1 MAKGVSIGIGADTR
15 DFSKAV
21 AKGVIDPLEDAQDA
35 LDDVARDGDKAGN
48 KLERSFKDAQ
58 KQTEK
63 YGREFSPLA
72 REMDKQTKRGAD
84 DVARNTKRGF
94 DRAEEAAGA
103 FKDEAVQ
110 NFAETA
116 SSFDG
121 SMDSIADMAQS
132 TLGGLATAIPGIGLG
147 LAGLGAIGGVF
158 YNNWRTA
165 AEDTEAR
172 IASMYDDMLQS
183 GLDFLSEEAVTQGLN
198 DLFNPTDDA
207 GKRAL
212 EEVTRIAKDTGLSI
226 EEVGV
231 AWVTSGRMRDEVY
244 STAMAKYE
252 EEKRALEELQDKA
265 KDPVWADYY
274 EPQLEAQTDIV
285 ENYREIADKMRDLDA
300 TEQDVVQGVKNARAA
315 TDLFKGSMTEA
326 QKEAAKVADEVDKIP
341 DVSTKTVKVNVD
353 DSAVKNWRPPML
365 APVNLDIT
373 AKFRR
378 DIP

>member
-1 MAKGVSIGIGADTR
+1 MAKGISIGVGADTR

-21 AKGVIDPLEDAQDA
+21 SKGVIDPLEDAQDA
-35 LDDVARDGDKAGN
+35 LDDVARDGDKAGD

-72 REMDKQTKRGAD
+72 REMDRQTKRGAD
-84 DVARNTKRGF
+84 DVARNTERGF
-94 DRAEEAAGA
+94 DRAEQAAGA

-147 LAGLGAIGGVF
+147 LAGLGAVGGMF
-158 YNNWRTA
+158 YNQWRTA

-231 AWVTSGRMRDEVY
+231 AWVTSGQKRDEVH

-252 EEKRALEELQDKA
+252 AEKRALEELQEKA

-285 ENYREIADKMRDLDA
+285 ENYREIAEKMRDLDA

-326 QKEAAKVADEVDKIP
+326 QKEATKVADEVAKIP
-341 DVSTKTVKVNVD
+341 DVSTKTVRLSVD

-365 APVNLDIT
+365 PPAVLEIQQ
-373 AKFRR
+373 KFGRR
-378 DIP
+378 ID